1 MAEEGS
7 GARGRGGRGRPHEPC
22 PDPKPSPS
30 QGAEAQPTV
39 SRRRRFVTMRAP
51 QHGEQ
56 HGAVLELRAP
66 RWLDAD
72 SLGRST
78 TATAGLRKRHPRAA
92 DTRHVLGVWVDRVHV
107 AGTIGANDP
116 HHFQHVEKAA
126 TGAGQQWLRDS
137 SGLRRMGRS
146 HQHGDGTGRA
156 GDGRLRARR
165 CWKGPGPGLHCE
177 GGSAKA
183 RPETILGCS
192 VAESVIAHVGTAS
205 RPWPTSWDCLL

>member
-1 MAEEGS
+1 M
-7 GARGRGGRGRPHEPC
+7 
-22 PDPKPSPS
+22 
-30 QGAEAQPTV
+30 
-39 SRRRRFVTMRAP
+39 TMRAP

-92 DTRHVLGVWVDRVHV
+92 DTRHVLCVWVDRVHV

-126 TGAGQQWLRDS
+126 TGAEPWLRGS
-137 SGLRRMGRS
+137 TGLRRMGRS

-165 CWKGPGPGLHCE
+165 CWKGPGPG
-177 GGSAKA
+177 
-183 RPETILGCS
+183 
-192 VAESVIAHVGTAS
+192 
-205 RPWPTSWDCLL
+205 